1 MIDHTV
7 KVKLS
12 SDSEECASD
21 VNNPDNIDTNQDNK
35 IRNLEE
41 KLRQLEE
48 ENLNLE
54 KEIYSTEKK
63 YQEQLEAYLARYIN
77 ADFSLAQMQYI
88 LPMKRAKLSKLQ
100 TTTTSEHDTSTSSN
114 SFTIDAN
121 PLISLK
127 HFFEPS
133 VNLVYKKLRET
144 TIEAQNRY
152 RQSNDDMLAWRFS
165 PESSI
170 GKSLMS
176 RIRHLLNANEELGRV
191 NQADRVS
198 KLESEAEL
206 QATCIK
212 EFIKANEDIES
223 VVDEAYTD
231 LEGLQNTLLILH
243 QQINQTESIVEALQN
258 ELESRQPGI
267 VAELMSAM
275 LSKLNETEETTN
287 TTEGG
292 GGGDGDDNATSTPDV
307 HDQPPEED
315 NLDTCNNTTDEG
327 APEETCT

>member
-1 MIDHTV
+1 
-7 KVKLS
+7 
-12 SDSEECASD
+12 
-21 VNNPDNIDTNQDNK
+21 
-35 IRNLEE
+35 
-41 KLRQLEE
+41 
-48 ENLNLE
+48 
-54 KEIYSTEKK
+54 
-63 YQEQLEAYLARYIN
+63 
-77 ADFSLAQMQYI
+77 MQYI

-100 TTTTSEHDTSTSSN
+100 TTTTNEHHTSSSSN

-231 LEGLQNTLLILH
+231 LEGLQNSLLILH
-243 QQINQTESIVEALQN
+243 QQINQTESVVEALQN

-287 TTEGG
+287 PTTEGG
-292 GGGDGDDNATSTPDV
+292 GDDDDNATSTPDV
-307 HDQPPEED
+307 HDQPPPPSEED
-315 NLDTCNNTTDEG
+315 NLDPCNNTDEG
-327 APEETCT
+327 